1 MSYRRILILL
11 TEESPTLFMTQMVKQ
26 TGHKKYNN
34 DELGDN
40 RAKLEELV
48 KERTFEL
55 IETNESLQVEIKVRK
70 QVEKQL
76 LAYQKQLQL
85 LSSRIALFEEREK
98 RRIASELHDCIGQT
112 LALTKIKLKSLRKFS
127 ESAESKSIIEEI
139 LQLVDQTIKGARTL
153 TFELSPPILYELGF
167 CHAVQWLVDQFNEQ
181 QDIEIILGK
190 YVGDIDLDNSVRF
203 ILFQALRE
211 LLINIIKHARATKVK
226 INMSVVEENLK
237 IVVEDNGIG
246 FPESLNT
253 YSGYGL
259 FNIRERMNYINGHF
273 KIMPIAHNRGTR
285 ATLMT
290 SLKLSEI
297 NMHKGEPQ

>member
-1 MSYRRILILL
+1 
-11 TEESPTLFMTQMVKQ
+11 MTQMVNQ
-26 TGHKKYNN
+26 AGHKKKNN
-34 DELGDN
+34 DEFKDN
-40 RAKLEELV
+40 RARLEELV
-48 KERTFEL
+48 KERTSEL
-55 IETNESLQVEIKVRK
+55 IETNENLQVEIKVRK
-70 QVEKQL
+70 QAEKQL

-85 LSSRIALFEEREK
+85 LSSRISLFEEREK

-112 LALTKIKLKSLRKFS
+112 LALTKIKLNSLRKLS

-167 CHAVQWLVDQFNEQ
+167 FHAVQWLVDQFNEQ
-181 QDIEIILGK
+181 QDIEVILGK
-190 YVGDIDLDNSVRF
+190 YDGDIYLDNSIRF

-211 LLINIIKHARATKVK
+211 LLINIVKHARATKVK
-226 INMSVVEENLK
+226 INMSVVEGNLK

-259 FNIRERMNYINGHF
+259 FNIRERMNHINGHF
-273 KIMPIAHNRGTR
+273 KIIPIAHNRGTR

-297 NMHKGEPQ
+297 NQHKRGPHEENTDFIGR

>member
-26 TGHKKYNN
+26 AGHKKSNN
-34 DELGDN
+34 NELEDN
-40 RAKLEELV
+40 HAKLEELV

-55 IETNESLQVEIKVRK
+55 IETNENLQVEIKVRK

-85 LSSRIALFEEREK
+85 LSSRISLFEEREK

-112 LALTKIKLKSLRKFS
+112 LALTKIKLKSLRKLS
-127 ESAESKSIIEEI
+127 ESAESKSTIEEI

-167 CHAVQWLVDQFNEQ
+167 CHAVQWLVDQFNEK

-190 YVGDIDLDNSVRF
+190 YAGDIDLDNSVRF

-226 INMSVVEENLK
+226 INMSVVEGNLK

-246 FPESLNT
+246 FPESSKT

-273 KIMPIAHNRGTR
+273 KIIPIAHRGTR

-290 SLKLSEI
+290 SLKFTEI
-297 NMHKGEPQ
+297 NQNKKGPQ

>member
-1 MSYRRILILL
+1 
-11 TEESPTLFMTQMVKQ
+11 MTQMVKQ
-26 TGHKKYNN
+26 AGHKKHNN
-34 DELGDN
+34 NESEEN
-40 RAKLEELV
+40 HAKLEELV

-55 IETNESLQVEIKVRK
+55 IETNENLQVEIKVRK

-85 LSSRIALFEEREK
+85 LSSRISLFEEREK

-112 LALTKIKLKSLRKFS
+112 LALTKIKLKSLVKLS
-127 ESAESKSIIEEI
+127 ESAESKSTIEEI
-139 LQLVDQTIKGARTL
+139 LQLIDQTIKGARTL

-167 CHAVQWLVDQFNEQ
+167 CHAVQWLVDQFNEK

-190 YVGDIDLDNSVRF
+190 YAGDIDLDNSVRF

-211 LLINIIKHARATKVK
+211 LLINIIKHAQATKVK
-226 INMSVVEENLK
+226 INMSVVEGNLK

-246 FPESLNT
+246 FPESSKT

-273 KIMPIAHNRGTR
+273 KIIPIAHRGTR

-290 SLKLSEI
+290 SLKLSEK
-297 NMHKGEPQ
+297 NMHERGPQ